1 MVISMQVNPK
11 IFREY
16 DIRGEVGKDF
26 DSSFAR
32 NLGKAFAVFV
42 KQRLGRDDLTI
53 AVGRDCRLTGPEIS
67 EALIEGL
74 CDGGINVVSSG
85 MGATPQLYFTVF
97 SRDLDGGIQVTAS
110 HNPAPDNGFKL
121 MAGKHTMSGKDIAE
135 LKRILDSGPDS
146 APKRGTVEEFDAA
159 RSYADYLVEIS
170 QDQVN
175 KDRTIKVVVDG
186 GNGAGGPVGVDVLK
200 RLVCEVIELY
210 TDPDGRFPNHHP
222 DPTVLENIA
231 ELRSRVVSES
241 ADLGIAWDG
250 DADRIGVV
258 DERGEVIWGDMLLL
272 LYGRAM
278 CEEVNSPTVI
288 GDVKCSELLF
298 SKLKEAGANPVMWKT
313 GHSLIK
319 AKLKE
324 LGAELAGEMSGH
336 MFFVHRYYG
345 YDDAIHAS
353 ARLVEILSNTDKKL
367 SQLLSD
373 VPKSFATPEIRKE
386 VPEDNKFEIVAEAQV
401 AFPEFE
407 TNTLDG
413 IRITFDH
420 GWGLVRASNTQAVL
434 VLRFEADSQERLDQY
449 QNLVEERLENI
460 IQSI

>member
-1 MVISMQVNPK
+1 MHTNPN

-26 DSSFAR
+26 DAAFAR
-32 NLGKAFAVFV
+32 NLGRGFAQFA
-42 KQRLGRDDLTI
+42 KQRLGRDKLTV

-74 CDGGINVVSSG
+74 CDGGVDVVNSG
-85 MGATPQLYFTVF
+85 MGPTPQLYFTVF

-121 MAGKHTMSGKDIAE
+121 MVGKYTMSGSDIQQLRSLVEAGAAAVAE
-135 LKRILDSGPDS
+135 
-146 APKRGTVEEFDAA
+146 RGRVEEYDAP
-159 RSYADYLVEIS
+159 RHYADYLVNAS
-170 QDQVN
+170 
-175 KDRTIKVVVDG
+175 KPHMGKRRIKIVVDG
-186 GNGAGGPVGVDVLK
+186 GNGAGGPVGVEVLN
-200 RLVCEVIELY
+200 RLGCEVVELY

-222 DPTVLENIA
+222 DPTVLENLA
-231 ELRSRVVSES
+231 ELREKVVAES
-241 ADLGIAWDG
+241 ADFGVAWDG

-272 LYGRAM
+272 LYGRDM
-278 CEEVNSPTVI
+278 CREVASPTVI

-298 SKLKEAGANPVMWKT
+298 EKLRDAGARPVMWKT

-324 LGAELAGEMSGH
+324 LNAELAGEMSGH
-336 MFFVHRYYG
+336 MFFAHRYYG
-345 YDDAIHAS
+345 YDDAIHAT
-353 ARLVEILSNTDKKL
+353 ARLVEIMSRTEGSLS
-367 SQLLSD
+367 SLLSD
-373 VPKSFATPEIRKE
+373 VPPGFATPEIRKD
-386 VPEDNKFEIVAEAQV
+386 VPEELKFQVVREAQK

-413 IRITFDH
+413 ARISFEH

-434 VLRFEADSQERLDQY
+434 VLRFEADSQERVAEY
-449 QNLVEERLENI
+449 QRLVEERIEKI
-460 IQSI
+460 IAGLS

>member
-1 MVISMQVNPK
+1 MNPK

-200 RLVCEVIELY
+200 RLGCEVIELY